1 MKKKIKIL
9 FFLNV
14 VIFGLIAWNSAGA
27 TTISPTKIEATLG
40 AGRLNRYSMTLY
52 NETADNLYL
61 DGSVELF
68 KPKGDEGQ
76 AELIPG
82 DTDKTLSW
90 LKLPQPSLVIKPGEY
105 KNVPLV
111 IEVPKNTAPGGH
123 YFAVMWKSGSGP
135 DNPKSQIGI
144 SSRVG
149 CLVLLDVKGESN
161 DKLQIIDFKLDQGNG
176 IYDGLPVAFV
186 SHLRNDGNT
195 HLNPKGSI
203 ILENLLGQVVDTVPY
218 NAKKFNILPQSVRKF
233 DSIWLPK
240 KNSFIIGRFSAKLVV
255 EYGDARIRTESN
267 KIYFWIIPWK
277 LATGAIII
285 IIILI
290 ILTYMLKRKKKLIS

>member
-1 MKKKIKIL
+1 MKKKVKIL
-9 FFLNV
+9 FFLNA
-14 VIFGLIAWNSAGA
+14 VILSLIFCGTAKA
-27 TTISPTKIEATLG
+27 TTISPVKIEATLDSG
-40 AGRLNRYSMTLY
+40 KSGHYSMTLY
-52 NETADNLYL
+52 NETQEDLYL
-61 DGSVELF
+61 DGSIELF

-76 AELIPG
+76 AQLMPE
-82 DTDKTLSW
+82 TDKALSW
-90 LKLPQPSLVIKPGEY
+90 LKLPMPSLALKSGEY
-105 KNVPLV
+105 KNIPLV
-111 IEVPKNTAPGGH
+111 IEVPENTPPGGY
-123 YFAVMWKSGSGP
+123 YFAVMWQSGFGP
-135 DNPKSQIGI
+135 DKPKSQIGI

-176 IYDGLPVAFV
+176 IYDSLPVSFV

-218 NAKKFNILPQSVRKF
+218 NIKKFNILPESVRKF

-240 KNSFIIGRFSAKLVV
+240 KNSLMIGRFSAKLVV

-267 KIYFWIIPWK
+267 EIYFWIIPWK
-277 LATGAIII
+277 LATGAIIA

-290 ILTYMLKRKKKLIS
+290 ILTYLLKRKKKLIP